1 MDVLR
6 EFPVRKSKTQ
16 KQQFRMAVRSYGES
30 FGYTYTEEKAPL
42 GARNLIFG
50 DPEHARYLVTAH
62 YDTPARMPFPNFITP
77 QNMAV
82 YLLYQI
88 GIALLLCVPVFLLT
102 WLVGSLTENGL
113 LATLTGYGTLLLLL
127 YLLVAGPAN
136 PNNAND
142 NTSGVILVLETMKAL
157 PEALRDKV
165 CFVLFDLEEAGLIGS
180 MSYHGKHKK
189 AAKNQLVLNADCVGD
204 GDEIL
209 LIPSKKLRKK
219 HPQRLENWKSDC
231 LPRGEKTIAVHD
243 KGLCFFPSDQANF
256 PLGVGIA
263 AFRRSKVFGLYCAR
277 IHTPKD
283 TVCEENNMILIRDT
297 LIRII
302 EKGN

>member
-6 EFPVRKSKTQ
+6 EFPVRKSKGQ
-16 KQQFRMAVRSYGES
+16 KQQFRAAVRSYGES
-30 FGYTYTEEKAPL
+30 LGYTCTEEKAPL
-42 GARNLIFG
+42 GARNLLFG
-50 DPEHARYLVTAH
+50 DPERAEFLITAH
-62 YDTPARMPFPNFITP
+62 YDTPARLPFPNFITP

-82 YLLYQI
+82 YLIYQI
-88 GIALLLCVPVFLLT
+88 GLAMLLCVPAFVLSF
-102 WLVGSLTENGL
+102 LVGRATENGG
-113 LATLTGYGTLLLLL
+113 LAMLTAYGYLILLLWMMM
-127 YLLVAGPAN
+127 AGPAN

-142 NTSGVILVLETMKAL
+142 NTSGVITVLETMTAL

-165 CFVLFDLEEAGLIGS
+165 CFVLFDLEEAGLVGS
-180 MSYHGKHKK
+180 MSYHSKHKK

-209 LIPSKKLRKK
+209 FIPSKKLRKK
-219 HPQRLENWKSDC
+219 HPALLESWRAMCPQTGGKS
-231 LPRGEKTIAVHD
+231 IAIQD

-263 AFRRSKVFGLYCAR
+263 AFRRRKGIGLYCAR
-277 IHTPKD
+277 IHTKKD

-302 EKGN
+302 EKGK